1 MNMAAHNKAGTD
13 IIYSSREA
21 RLRQDVP
28 SHLQNAGHVR
38 PGFDR
43 ARDPLINAQ
52 LKDLKKTEGKRRED
66 GDGSKMIKLH
76 KPFPEL
82 RPKRDLSQIRE
93 TFNKNWLSEH
103 RRTQM
108 KQFETQEQHL
118 AAEKT
123 QSHEAD
129 FPKYERGR

>member
-1 MNMAAHNKAGTD
+1 MAAHDKADTD

-21 RLRQDVP
+21 RLRQDLP
-28 SHLQNAGHVR
+28 SRLLNIGNVR
-38 PGFDR
+38 PSFDH

-52 LKDLKKTEGKRRED
+52 LKDLKKTEAKRRD
-66 GDGSKMIKLH
+66 GGAGSKMVKLH

-82 RPKRDLSQIRE
+82 RPKHDLSQIRK
-93 TFNKNWLSEH
+93 TFNKNWLSEQ
-103 RRTQM
+103 RRVQM
-108 KQFETQEQHL
+108 KQFEAQEQHL

-129 FPKYERGR
+129 FPKHERGR